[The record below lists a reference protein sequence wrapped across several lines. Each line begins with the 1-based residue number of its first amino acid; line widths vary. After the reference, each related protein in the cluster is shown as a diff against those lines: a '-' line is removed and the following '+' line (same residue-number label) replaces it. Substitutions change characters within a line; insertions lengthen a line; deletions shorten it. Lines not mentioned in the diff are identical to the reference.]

1 MNKRPFGIT
10 PEQFEEYNN
19 MTSEVPDMKQITK
32 ESHPMRVPSPYDQI
46 AFEECPD
53 GSYRK
58 FDMTYF
64 LLHQEKTR
72 RKLGDPLYQELLA
85 SMHPTQSTIQDN
97 LTDNQRFDMVISR
110 HCQTMSERQAVM
122 DWLRDEH
129 ADLMQQYEQAVQETE
144 QQQPEASAPASA
156 PAQ

>member
-19 MTSEVPDMKQITK
+19 MTSEVPDLKSVTTEPQ
-32 ESHPMRVPSPYDQI
+32 PVRQPSPYDQI
-46 AFEECPD
+46 AFEETPS
-53 GSYRK
+53 GAVRK

-85 SMHPTQSTIQDN
+85 SMHPTKTTLQDN
-97 LTDNQRFDMVISR
+97 LTDEQRFDMVISR

-129 ADLMQQYEQAVQETE
+129 ADLMQQYEQAVQESKQQE
-144 QQQPEASAPASA
+144 QGAPAPA
-156 PAQ
+156 PAASE

>member
-1 MNKRPFGIT
+1 
-10 PEQFEEYNN
+10 
-19 MTSEVPDMKQITK
+19 MTSEVPDLKSVTTEPQ
-32 ESHPMRVPSPYDQI
+32 PVRQPSPYDQI
-46 AFEECPD
+46 AFEATPS
-53 GSYRK
+53 GAVRK

-85 SMHPTQSTIQDN
+85 SLHPTKTTIQDS
-97 LTDNQRFDMVISR
+97 LTDDQRFDMVISR

-129 ADLMQQYEQAVQETE
+129 ADLMQQYEQAVQES
-144 QQQPEASAPASA
+144 QQQQTEVSAPASA
-156 PAQ
+156 ASE